1 MRIWL
6 PSIVFLLSNLA
17 HGQERKVLIIGIDGC
32 RGDALLVAN
41 APNLQGLAANGIS
54 SFEGNTRPPT
64 WSATGWSTMLT
75 GVWEQKHKAVD
86 NSFTNN
92 QFATWPH
99 FFARLKSVD
108 PSLDLRSI
116 SHWAPINTVITTQA
130 DQELNVTT
138 DQAVADAAVALLQT
152 GDADVIFLQFDDVDH
167 AGHGFGFSPNTPQY
181 MAAIEIVDQQIGP
194 ILQAVDQRPADEE
207 WLIIATTDH
216 GGNGPSGHGG
226 ITAIEQRL
234 FTIVSGG
241 TVEPAVRTADR
252 DTVSIAS
259 SISLAAGRHARVS
272 STTPYQ
278 FGAAQDF
285 TIECRVKMPL
295 TWSGDPVFVGNKNW
309 NSGLNPGFALTTN
322 TSGGT
327 WKFNIGDGVDR
338 VDLSGLPIN
347 DGQWHHLAVTCDRDG
362 EARIF
367 QDGLLLRST
376 SMTAIGNVNTAL
388 QLCFGQDGTTTYGS
402 ALTGNISDVRIWNA
416 ALDINTITAWS
427 GRDLATTHPSLPDL
441 IGHWPLNEG
450 SGGVLVNQVAGAPTA
465 QHYTGASATA
475 ATWSNMASYLISTDL
490 NGTVGQAD
498 LVPTVLAHLCIA
510 NDPAWGLD
518 GRSLI
523 PVCAPVNVNART
535 YLGGAY
541 AEGTG
546 LMSDA
551 LRSTGLLPLTE
562 PYTAAGF
569 AQALSGGG
577 EQTNATVLSTTGP
590 NAIVD
595 WVLLEQRS
603 SADPTRILA
612 TKCALLQRD
621 GDIVNTDGSTLIMP
635 AILGDHHLA
644 IRHRNHLGAMSAAAL
659 PFIRGGTTA
668 MDLTTPAT
676 ALFGTEAMRTV
687 GAVRVQWPG
696 DILRDGQVKYAGSV
710 NDRDVILVGIG
721 GTVPTNTVAGYASS
735 DVSLDGV
742 IMYTGAGNDRDP
754 ILSTI
759 GGTIPTNVRTEQLP

>member
-1 MRIWL
+1 MKVRL
-6 PSIVFLLSNLA
+6 LLVFSVMFGWA
-17 HGQERKVLIIGIDGC
+17 HGQEHKVLIIGIDGC
-32 RGDALLVAN
+32 RGDALLAAN
-41 APNLQGLAANGIS
+41 APNLQGLASSGIA

-116 SHWAPINTVITTQA
+116 SHWAPINTIITTQA
-130 DQELNVTT
+130 DQEVNLAT

-167 AGHGFGFSPNTPQY
+167 AGHGFGFSPSTPEY
-181 MAAIEIVDQQIGP
+181 MAAIEVVDQQVGS
-194 ILQAVDQRPADEE
+194 ILQAVQQRPADED
-207 WLIIATTDH
+207 WLIIVTTDH

-226 ITAIEQRL
+226 ITAIEQRI
-234 FTIVSGG
+234 FTIVSGA

-252 DTVSIAS
+252 DTVSITS
-259 SISLAAGRHARVS
+259 SISFAAGRHARVT
-272 STTPYQ
+272 STTSYQ

-285 TIECRVKMPL
+285 TLECRVKMPL

-309 NSGLNPGFALTTN
+309 NSGANAGFALTTN

-347 DGQWHHLAVTCDRDG
+347 DGLWHHLAVSCDRDG
-362 EARIF
+362 EVRIF
-367 QDGLLLRST
+367 QDGLLLRSA
-376 SMTAIGNVNTAL
+376 SMSAIGNVNTAL

-402 ALTGNISDVRIWNA
+402 ALTGNLSDVRIWNA

-427 GRDLATTHPSLPDL
+427 GRDLVATHPNGPNL
-441 IGHWPLNEG
+441 IGHWRLNEG
-450 SGGVLVNQVAGAPTA
+450 SGGVLTNQVSGAPNA
-465 QHYTGASATA
+465 QHYTGATATT
-475 ATWSNMASYLISTDL
+475 ATWTNTAGDLITTDL

-523 PVCAPVNVNART
+523 PVCAPVTVNART
-535 YLGGAY
+535 FLGGAY
-541 AEGTG
+541 SESTG

-569 AQALSGGG
+569 AQALFGGG
-577 EQTNATVLSTTGP
+577 EQTNAGVLSTTGP

-603 SADPTRILA
+603 GADPTRILA
-612 TKCALLQRD
+612 TRCGLLQRD
-621 GDIVNTDGSTLIMP
+621 GDIVDTDGGPLTLK

-659 PFIRGGTTA
+659 PFVRGGTTSL
-668 MDLTTPAT
+668 DITTPST
-676 ALFGTEAMRTV
+676 ALFGTDAMRSV

-696 DILRDGQVKYAGSV
+696 DILRDGQVKYAGTV
-710 NDRDVILVGIG
+710 NDRDVILVNIG
-721 GTVPTNTVAGYASS
+721 GTVPTNTVAGYAPS

-754 ILSTI
+754 ILSAI
-759 GGTIPTNVRTEQLP
+759 GGSVPTNVRVEQLP

>member
-1 MRIWL
+1 MKIRL
-6 PSIVFLLSNLA
+6 LLVFSVMFGWA
-17 HGQERKVLIIGIDGC
+17 YGQEHKVLIIGIDGC
-32 RGDALLVAN
+32 RGDALLAAN
-41 APNLQGLAANGIS
+41 APNIQGLASSGIA

-116 SHWAPINTVITTQA
+116 SHWAPINTIITTQA
-130 DQELNVTT
+130 DQEVNVAT

-167 AGHGFGFSPNTPQY
+167 AGHGFGFSPSTPEY
-181 MAAIEIVDQQIGP
+181 MAAIAVVDQQVGA
-194 ILQAVDQRPADEE
+194 ILQAVQQRPADEE
-207 WLIIATTDH
+207 WLIIVTTDH

-226 ITAIEQRL
+226 ITAVEQRI
-234 FTIVSGG
+234 FTIVNGA

-252 DTVSIAS
+252 DTLSIAS
-259 SISLAAGRHARVS
+259 SISLAAGRHARVT

-295 TWSGDPVFVGNKNW
+295 TWTGDPVFVGNKNW
-309 NSGLNPGFALTTN
+309 NSGVNAGFALTTN

-362 EARIF
+362 EVRIF
-367 QDGLLLRST
+367 QDGLLLRSA

-402 ALTGNISDVRIWNA
+402 TLTGNLSDVRIWNA
-416 ALDINTITAWS
+416 ALEINTITAWS
-427 GRDLATTHPSLPDL
+427 GRDLVATHPNLPNL
-441 IGHWPLNEG
+441 IGHWRLNEG
-450 SGGVLVNQVAGAPTA
+450 SGGMLTNQVSGAPNA
-465 QHYTGASATA
+465 QHYTGASATM
-475 ATWSNMASYLISTDL
+475 ATWTNTASDLITTDL

-523 PVCAPVNVNART
+523 PVCAPVTVNART
-535 YLGGAY
+535 FLGGPY
-541 AEGTG
+541 SESTG

-569 AQALSGGG
+569 TQALFGGG
-577 EQTNATVLSTTGP
+577 EQMDASVLSANGP

-595 WVLLEQRS
+595 WVLLEERS
-603 SADPTRILA
+603 GADPTRILA
-612 TKCALLQRD
+612 TRCGLLQRD
-621 GDIVNTDGSTLIMP
+621 GDIVDTDGGPLTLK

-659 PFIRGGTTA
+659 PFVRGGTTSF
-668 MDLTTPAT
+668 DITTPST
-676 ALFGTEAMRTV
+676 ALFGTDAMRSM

-696 DILRDGQVKYAGSV
+696 DILRDGQVKYAGTV
-710 NDRDVILVGIG
+710 NDRDVILVNIG
-721 GTVPTNTVAGYASS
+721 GTVPTNTVAGYAPS

-759 GGTIPTNVRTEQLP
+759 GGSVPTNVRAEQLP